1 MLCIVFNVL
10 YLSQQKRKRLL
21 FLTQKIMKLNFQ
33 FSGKQVKEI
42 LIFTAVVTVV
52 IFVMAS
58 SGADFR

>member
-1 MLCIVFNVL
+1 
-10 YLSQQKRKRLL
+10 
-21 FLTQKIMKLNFQ
+21 MKLNFQ
-33 FSGKQVKEI
+33 FSGKQLKEL